1 MAVFSD
7 RFCYW
12 QPAKH
17 SIHGRRESILW
28 PVYAWKIVYPGEN
41 RRSGLDLFQQ
51 TILEFVRAGVSDTEE
66 LSRLMALDG
75 ELIRFILAQLQLGGY
90 INERFKIADEGNA
103 LLDHFEDR
111 KNNLK
116 VGWAFQDA
124 ISGEWLPRFVEN
136 YSEIEPHRINES
148 GRPVFKLDKDS
159 GFITTPFIL
168 SPRVASKYDP
178 EALFNA
184 YRVYRRDL
192 ATANREGAELDIEVQ
207 IQEIERIE
215 QEPVR
220 LMLWCELYRDE
231 HDFHPWLVSDPFRLR
246 IAAPWFR
253 KTLLKIAPD
262 NKGLSGRMLRILPEV
277 NADRVSAEDWL
288 EKLDEHSELTL
299 RADYPFLTQQPLIRE
314 HLGRILR
321 LKGKTAGQRSVHGED
336 LGALMT
342 ESSNLI
348 EAVLQWLLRNWRTDL
363 PFSPRGNWRW
373 VEAKTEFLAL
383 QLPCVSAALA
393 ESLAGQSK
401 GQIHK
406 AMKYQSSPLKGLLA
420 ACLFSANQFGDHP
433 FCRLSSEALSLEV
446 LPSLADYRNK
456 VGGHASG
463 WRADRAE
470 VERYTDFGLQWMQ
483 LFKEWY

>member
-7 RFCYW
+7 RYCYW
-12 QPAKH
+12 PPAKY
-17 SIHGRRESILW
+17 SIGGRRENILW
-28 PVYAWKIVYPGEN
+28 PVYAWKIVYPGES
-41 RRSGLDLFQQ
+41 RKSELDLFQQ
-51 TILEFVRAGVSDTEE
+51 TILEFVRAGVSDVDE
-66 LSRLMALDG
+66 LSHFMALDG
-75 ELIRFILAQLQLGGY
+75 ELIRFILVQLQLGGY
-90 INERFKIADEGNA
+90 IDERFKIANKGNA

-111 KNNLK
+111 KSKLK
-116 VGWAFQDA
+116 AGWAFQDA
-124 ISGEWLPRFVEN
+124 VSGEWLPRLVEN
-136 YSEIEPHRINES
+136 YSEIEPYRINES
-148 GRPVFKLDKDS
+148 GRPVFKIDKNS
-159 GFITTPFIL
+159 GFTTTPFVL
-168 SPRVASKYDP
+168 SPQASPKYDP

-184 YRVYRRDL
+184 YRIYRRDL

-246 IAAPWFR
+246 TAAPWFR
-253 KTLLKIAPD
+253 KTLLKIAPG
-262 NKGLSGRMLRILPEV
+262 NRGLSGLMLRILPDL
-277 NADRVSAEDWL
+277 NADQVSAEDWL
-288 EKLDEHSELTL
+288 EKLEEQSELTL
-299 RADYPFLTQQPLIRE
+299 RADYPYLIQQPLIRE

-321 LKGKTAGQRSVHGED
+321 LKGKAAGQRSVHGED

-348 EAVLQWLLRNWRTDL
+348 EAVLQWLLRTWRTEP

-373 VEAKTEFLAL
+373 SEAKTEFLSL
-383 QLPCVSAALA
+383 QLPFVSTGLA
-393 ESLAGQSK
+393 EALAGQSK
-401 GQIHK
+401 NQIRR
-406 AMKYQSSPLKGLLA
+406 AMRDQSSPLKGLLA
-420 ACLFSANQFGDHP
+420 ACLFSANQFEDHP
-433 FCRLSSEALSLEV
+433 FCKLSSGDLSLEV
-446 LPSLADYRNK
+446 LPELADYRNK